1 MQMHYYENVKIVNL
15 YWGTTSCPS
24 VLLKPSLRVGKP
36 RLGPGPWTPISGSS
50 ARFDVSI
57 YGLLDLICD
66 NMIMLNDN
74 LYEEF
79 QSMDGTAHLLCVHS
93 PGIQTQVGW
102 LLSYGGQ
109 RLSERP
115 KLCEKWVAE
124 GGEEAIDG
132 QAKGGGGA
140 IDGLSAWATC
150 PSRASSQAVL
160 EGQLGQEEV
169 QRMQEQ
175 RKGGRELGI
184 DEESYL
190 LLHKSKPKVQV
201 VQLNNLFSKHKKW
214 EIFWSNFWFKMSWPK
229 KL

>member
-1 MQMHYYENVKIVNL
+1 MY
-15 YWGTTSCPS
+15 
-24 VLLKPSLRVGKP
+24 
-36 RLGPGPWTPISGSS
+36 
-50 ARFDVSI
+50 
-57 YGLLDLICD
+57 
-66 NMIMLNDN
+66 
-74 LYEEF
+74 
-79 QSMDGTAHLLCVHS
+79 GTAPLMCVHS

-102 LLSYGGQ
+102 LPSYGGQ

-169 QRMQEQ
+169 QRMQEK
-175 RKGGRELGI
+175 RKGGQNLRLTRKVTFCYTSQKQKCKLYSWIIFSQNIKNGKYF
-184 DEESYL
+184 DQTFD
-190 LLHKSKPKVQV
+190 SKCHDQK
-201 VQLNNLFSKHKKW
+201 
-214 EIFWSNFWFKMSWPK
+214 NFDPD
-229 KL
+229 

>member
-1 MQMHYYENVKIVNL
+1 MH
-15 YWGTTSCPS
+15 
-24 VLLKPSLRVGKP
+24 
-36 RLGPGPWTPISGSS
+36 
-50 ARFDVSI
+50 
-57 YGLLDLICD
+57 
-66 NMIMLNDN
+66 
-74 LYEEF
+74 
-79 QSMDGTAHLLCVHS
+79 GTAPLMCVHS

-102 LLSYGGQ
+102 LPSYGGQ

-190 LLHKSKPKVQV
+190 LLHKSKPKVQILSS
-201 VQLNNLFSKHKKW
+201 QNMK
-214 EIFWSNFWFKMSWPK
+214 NFWLKKLWPK
-229 KL
+229 ALTLANQLFHVFGFDLWCRLCWHCKT

>member
-1 MQMHYYENVKIVNL
+1 
-15 YWGTTSCPS
+15 
-24 VLLKPSLRVGKP
+24 
-36 RLGPGPWTPISGSS
+36 
-50 ARFDVSI
+50 
-57 YGLLDLICD
+57 
-66 NMIMLNDN
+66 
-74 LYEEF
+74 
-79 QSMDGTAHLLCVHS
+79 MDGTAQLLCVHS

-175 RKGGRELGI
+175 RKGGQNLRLTGKVTS
-184 DEESYL
+184 SYTSQNSL
-190 LLHKSKPKVQV
+190 LKTWQK
-201 VQLNNLFSKHKKW
+201 N
-214 EIFWSNFWFKMSWPK
+214 WSNFWLK
-229 KL
+229 KLWTKALTLASQLFHVFGFDLWCRLCWHCKT

>member
-1 MQMHYYENVKIVNL
+1 MH
-15 YWGTTSCPS
+15 
-24 VLLKPSLRVGKP
+24 
-36 RLGPGPWTPISGSS
+36 
-50 ARFDVSI
+50 
-57 YGLLDLICD
+57 
-66 NMIMLNDN
+66 
-74 LYEEF
+74 
-79 QSMDGTAHLLCVHS
+79 GTAPLMCVHS

-102 LLSYGGQ
+102 LPSYGGQ

-160 EGQLGQEEV
+160 GGQLGQEEV

-175 RKGGRELGI
+175 RKGGQNLRLTRKVTFCYT
-184 DEESYL
+184 SQNQKCKYSL
-190 LLHKSKPKVQV
+190 LKTWKR
-201 VQLNNLFSKHKKW
+201 
-214 EIFWSNFWFKMSWPK
+214 EIFWSNFWFKKLWPK
-229 KL
+229 ALTLANQLFHVFGFDLWCRLCWHCKT